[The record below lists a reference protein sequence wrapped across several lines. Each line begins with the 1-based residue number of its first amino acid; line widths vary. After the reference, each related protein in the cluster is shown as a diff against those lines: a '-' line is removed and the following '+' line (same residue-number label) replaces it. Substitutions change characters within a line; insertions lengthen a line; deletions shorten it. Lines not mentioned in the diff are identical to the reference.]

1 MDAVSPEHQAEPR
14 GSTFAC
20 TLPPDVHIE
29 ATDSA
34 AVNRVGLHFGSSLHL
49 VATPAD
55 WSGLYQ
61 RIGDELRRTGAG
73 IPNRS
78 SGVTPSRQAL
88 RAVIG
93 AALADSAYPSDASG
107 SVFDAD
113 AAALADAVL
122 RLLGGEGQ

>member
-1 MDAVSPEHQAEPR
+1 MSPDCQAEPR

-55 WSGLYQ
+55 WPGLYQ
-61 RIGDELRRTGAG
+61 RIGD
-73 IPNRS
+73 
-78 SGVTPSRQAL
+78 AL
-88 RAVIG
+88 R
-93 AALADSAYPSDASG
+93 DAG
-107 SVFDAD
+107 V
-113 AAALADAVL
+113 
-122 RLLGGEGQ
+122 LLGGEEQ